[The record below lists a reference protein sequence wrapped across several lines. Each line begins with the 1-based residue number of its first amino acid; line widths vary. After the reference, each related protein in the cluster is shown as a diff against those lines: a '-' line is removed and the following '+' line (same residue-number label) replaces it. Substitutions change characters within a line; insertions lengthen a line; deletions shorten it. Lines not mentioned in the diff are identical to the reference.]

1 MKKLY
6 YKDACGRL
14 SAVLKRDESDTENI
28 KKTVDT
34 VIADVKKGGDAA
46 LFKFTEKFDGAKLN
60 TLRVTE
66 EEITKALNQT
76 DPALLDI
83 MREAAE
89 NIRAFHEKQLE
100 TTWTYEPK
108 PGITLGQKITPLARV
123 GVYVPGGKAAYPSTV
138 LMDTVPAM
146 VAGVSSVAM
155 VTPPG
160 KDGSVHPHI
169 LSAASIA
176 GVTEIYKVGG
186 AQAVAALAYGTESI
200 APVDKIVGP
209 GNIFVATAKRSVFG
223 KVDIDMIAG
232 PSEVLL
238 LADERANAE
247 YAAADLLSQA
257 EHDEMAMPILVTTSE
272 SFADAVIVEIDRQLN
287 ADLRRKAIARASVDD
302 FGFAFVCD
310 NLDEAFDMAARVAP
324 EHMEIMLP
332 DAETYLD
339 RVVNAGA
346 VFLGSYSPEPLGE
359 YFAGPNHTLPTS
371 GTAKFSSP
379 LGVYDFLKRT
389 SIIQYSKDA
398 LAEVSDKIAAFAYA
412 EGLDAH
418 AKSIERRFKS

>member
-14 SAVLKRDESDTENI
+14 SAVLKRDESDTESI

-34 VIADVKKGGDAA
+34 VIADVKKGGDSA

-66 EEITKALNQT
+66 EEITKALDQT

-89 NIRAFHEKQLE
+89 NIQAFHEKQLE

-200 APVDKIVGP
+200 TPVDKIVGP

-272 SFADAVIVEIDRQLN
+272 SFADAVIVEIDKQLN

-346 VFLGSYSPEPLGE
+346 VFLGSYSPEPLGD

>member
-1 MKKLY
+1 MKKLTY
-6 YKDACGRL
+6 QDAVSNL
-14 SAVLKRDESDTENI
+14 SAVLKRDEADTESV
-28 KKTVDT
+28 KQTVDA
-34 VIADVKKGGDAA
+34 VIAEVKTKGDAA
-46 LFKFTEKFDGAKLN
+46 LFAFTEKFDGVKLKA
-60 TLRVTE
+60 LRVTE
-66 EEITKALNQT
+66 AEMDEALEKT
-76 DPALLDI
+76 DPALLAI
-83 MREAAE
+83 MREAEA

-100 TTWTYEPK
+100 STWTTSPK

-146 VAGVSSVAM
+146 VAGVGSVAM

-169 LSAASIA
+169 LAAASVA
-176 GVTEIYKVGG
+176 GVSEIYKVGG

-209 GNIFVATAKRSVFG
+209 GNIFVATAKRAVFG
-223 KVDIDMIAG
+223 QVAIDMIAG

-238 LADERANAE
+238 LADERANVT

-272 SFADAVIVEIDRQLN
+272 AFADAVIAEIDRQLTV
-287 ADLRRKAIARASVDD
+287 DLRRKAIARASVRD
-302 FGFAFVCD
+302 FGFAFICG
-310 NLDEAFDMAARVAP
+310 NLDEAFDMAARIAP

-346 VFLGSYSPEPLGE
+346 VFLGSYSPEPLGD

-389 SIIQYSKDA
+389 SIIQYSRDA
-398 LAEVSDKIAAFAYA
+398 LAEAADKIAAFAYA

-418 AKSIERRFKS
+418 AKSIERRFES

>member
-1 MKKLY
+1 MKKLTY
-6 YKDACGRL
+6 QDAVSNL
-14 SAVLKRDESDTENI
+14 SAVLKRDEADTESV
-28 KKTVDT
+28 KQTVDA
-34 VIADVKKGGDAA
+34 VIAEVKTKGDAA
-46 LFKFTEKFDGAKLN
+46 LFAFTEKFDGVKLKA
-60 TLRVTE
+60 LRVTE
-66 EEITKALNQT
+66 AEMDEALEKT
-76 DPALLDI
+76 DPALLAI
-83 MREAAE
+83 MREAEA

-100 TTWTYEPK
+100 STWTTEPK

-146 VAGVSSVAM
+146 VAGVGSVAM

-169 LSAASIA
+169 LAAASVA
-176 GVTEIYKVGG
+176 GVSEIYKVGG

-209 GNIFVATAKRSVFG
+209 GNIFVATAKRAVFG
-223 KVDIDMIAG
+223 QVAIDMIAG

-238 LADERANAE
+238 LADERANVT

-272 SFADAVIVEIDRQLN
+272 AFADAVIAEIDRQLTV
-287 ADLRRKAIARASVDD
+287 DLRRKAIARASVRD
-302 FGFAFVCD
+302 FGFAFICG
-310 NLDEAFDMAARVAP
+310 NLDEAFDMAARIAP

-346 VFLGSYSPEPLGE
+346 VFLGSYSPEPLGD

-389 SIIQYSKDA
+389 SIIQYSRDT
-398 LAEVSDKIAAFAYA
+398 LAEAADKIAAFAYA

-418 AKSIERRFKS
+418 AKSIERRFES